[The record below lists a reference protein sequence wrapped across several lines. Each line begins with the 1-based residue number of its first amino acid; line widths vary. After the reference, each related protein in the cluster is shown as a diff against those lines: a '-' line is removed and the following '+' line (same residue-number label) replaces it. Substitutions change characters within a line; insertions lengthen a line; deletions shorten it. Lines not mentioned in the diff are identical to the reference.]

1 MLKESKAMDDGSGT
15 TPIPVPILS
24 SMAAPKVL
32 KLLAE
37 RLKPLAVLALA
48 SYQLASESP
57 PQLLLSVPMVTT
69 LMVISAAT
77 AAWRAAAVL
86 LPSF

>member
-1 MLKESKAMDDGSGT
+1 MEDGSGT
-15 TPIPVPILS
+15 TPISVPILS

-37 RLKPLAVLALA
+37 RLKPLAVFALA

-57 PQLLLSVPMVTT
+57 PQSLFSVPIVTT
-69 LMVISAAT
+69 LMVILAAT
-77 AAWRAAAVL
+77 AALRAADVL
-86 LPSF
+86 LPSV